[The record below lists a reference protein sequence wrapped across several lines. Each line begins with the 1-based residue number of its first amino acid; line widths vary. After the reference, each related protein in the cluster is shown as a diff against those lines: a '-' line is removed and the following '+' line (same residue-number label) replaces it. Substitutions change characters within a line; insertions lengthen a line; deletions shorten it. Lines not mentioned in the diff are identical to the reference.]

1 MKGWAILCS
10 PSGNESCQ
18 HFPGKQRY
26 MVCIREMPAALATR
40 NLCPLC
46 EVDFQSAPN
55 HTEATDGQ
63 GRKTHMENFSSEILK
78 MYNIKCSYLSIDV
91 KSSLVA
97 VYFYCHK

>member
-1 MKGWAILCS
+1 MRVVSTFQENRDTWSVSEKCLQPWLQ
-10 PSGNESCQ
+10 P
-18 HFPGKQRY
+18 
-26 MVCIREMPAALATR
+26 
-40 NLCPLC
+40 C

-78 MYNIKCSYLSIDV
+78 IYNIKCSYLSIDV